1 MRSFHILLYLHSL
14 KRIVNYTLTVINIIR
29 TITFSVESIYFIQLL
44 MNIVQFT
51 GFKDLLPMHYILSIY
66 NVFRIDVLECNF

>member
-1 MRSFHILLYLHSL
+1 MRSFHILLYLRSL

-44 MNIVQFT
+44 MNIIQFT
-51 GFKDLLPMHYILSIY
+51 RFKDLLPMHYI
-66 NVFRIDVLECNF
+66 